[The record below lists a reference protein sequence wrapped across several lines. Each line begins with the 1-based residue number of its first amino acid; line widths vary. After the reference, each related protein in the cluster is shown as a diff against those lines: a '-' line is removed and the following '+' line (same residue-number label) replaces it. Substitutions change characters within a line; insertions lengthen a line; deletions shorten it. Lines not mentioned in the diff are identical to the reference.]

1 MARRP
6 ANRQQ
11 FQRTDRV
18 SEIVREVVA
27 LELERLG
34 DERLELVTVT
44 AVEVDNELSVA
55 KVFYSALVAEDE
67 GREHQVSDALEDV
80 RWRIQRAVNA
90 TVKTRRS
97 PQIAFI
103 PDEVLRSAMRIDDLL
118 AGRRDPSTEQ

>member
-18 SEIVREVVA
+18 SEIVREGVA

-34 DERLELVTVT
+34 DDRLELVTVT
-44 AVEVDNELSVA
+44 AVEVDNELAVA
-55 KVFYSALVAEDE
+55 KVFYSALMAEDA
-67 GREHQVSDALEDV
+67 GRIDEVADALEDV

-90 TVKTRRS
+90 TVKARRS
-97 PQIAFI
+97 PQITFI
-103 PDEVLRSAMRIDDLL
+103 PDEVLRN
-118 AGRRDPSTEQ
+118 

>member
-6 ANRQQ
+6 GNRQQ

-44 AVEVDNELSVA
+44 AVEVDNELAVA
-55 KVFYSALVAEDE
+55 KVYYSALVAEDE
-67 GREHQVSDALEDV
+67 GRDHQVADALEDV

-90 TVKTRRS
+90 TVRARRS
-97 PQIAFI
+97 PQITFI
-103 PDEVLRSAMRIDDLL
+103 ADEVLRSAMRIDDLL
-118 AGRRDPSTEQ
+118 AGRRDASDDT

>member
-1 MARRP
+1 VARRP

-67 GREHQVSDALEDV
+67 GRVELVADALEET

-90 TVKTRRS
+90 TVKARRT
-97 PQIAFI
+97 PQIKFV
-103 PDEVLRSAMRIDDLL
+103 PDEVLRAAMRIDDLL
-118 AGRRDPSTEQ
+118 AGRQDPTTDT

>member
-6 ANRQQ
+6 GNRQQ

-34 DERLELVTVT
+34 DDRLELVTVT
-44 AVEVDNELSVA
+44 AVEVDNELAVA
-55 KVFYSALVAEDE
+55 KVFYSALMAEDS
-67 GREHQVSDALEDV
+67 GRIDEVADALEDV

-90 TVKTRRS
+90 TVKARRS
-97 PQIAFI
+97 PQITFI

-118 AGRRDPSTEQ
+118 AGRQDPTTES

>member
-6 ANRQQ
+6 GNRQQ

-44 AVEVDNELSVA
+44 GVKVDNELSVA
-55 KVFYSALVAEDE
+55 KVFYSALTAEDE
-67 GREHQVSDALEDV
+67 GRGDLVAQALEDT

-90 TVKTRRS
+90 TVRARRS
-97 PQIAFI
+97 PQIVFQ
-103 PDEVLRSAMRIDDLL
+103 PDEVLRNAMHIDDLL
-118 AGRRDPSTEQ
+118 AGRRDPNSEP